1 MRLKIAR
8 QARRMAPGMARFDAG
23 NGCGV
28 DLGVGHA
35 APLTIWVSKDQRR
48 APALD
53 AGLRGRPSRHGA
65 FSTICA
71 CPGSEKT
78 LRSLQMRTG
87 TAASTGPR
95 NRSQERRVGKECVS
109 MCRSRESPFHYRKNK
124 KRTITIHKLKR
135 NNKN

>member
-23 NGCGV
+23 HCCGV

-35 APLTIWVSKDQRR
+35 APLTIWVSKAQRR

-53 AGLRGRPSRHGA
+53 AGVRGRPSRHGA

-71 CPGSEKT
+71 GTGSET
-78 LRSLQMRTG
+78 MLRSLQTRTETG
-87 TAASTGPR
+87 ASSGPGNKGAAWA
-95 NRSQERRVGKECVS
+95 
-109 MCRSRESPFHYRKNK
+109 
-124 KRTITIHKLKR
+124 
-135 NNKN
+135 